1 MSFLDTKRIIRS
13 GFKNFTRNGVV
24 SLASVLVTTITLCV
38 ILSIVFLQV
47 ILNFSLTQIKDK
59 VDVTIY
65 MTTTATE
72 DKILAY
78 KSSLEQL
85 PEVASVSYE
94 SADEALAKFKDKYSS
109 DYLTI
114 QALDE
119 LKDNPLGAALNV
131 KAVDPMQYESIA
143 KFVETSMTDGD
154 GKGLIDKVNYR
165 QNKLVIDRLTSIL
178 DGARILGLLVTL
190 ILVVISVIITFN
202 TIRLAIFISRE
213 EIGIMRLVGAAN
225 KQIRGP
231 FIVQGMVCGVI
242 SAVLTM
248 IIFYPFTLWMGNHLA
263 NFFGMNMFEY
273 YLSNLLQLFLIVLVS
288 GVLLGVISSLLAIRK
303 YLKK

>member
-65 MTTTATE
+65 MTTAATE

-94 SADEALAKFKDKYSS
+94 SANEALAKFKDKYSS

-242 SAVLTM
+242 SAVVTM

>member
-242 SAVLTM
+242 SAVVTM